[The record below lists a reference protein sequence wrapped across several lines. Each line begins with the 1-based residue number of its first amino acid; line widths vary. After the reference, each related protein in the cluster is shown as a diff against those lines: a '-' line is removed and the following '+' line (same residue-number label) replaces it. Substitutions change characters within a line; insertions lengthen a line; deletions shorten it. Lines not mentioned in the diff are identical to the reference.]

1 MNLFVCRHGATSYG
15 EKILDFVGKRTLDIY
30 VIHYFFISM
39 IHIKDLGNNWELT
52 DNSLF
57 MFIVAVGLSV
67 VITALSIGV
76 GYIIHKGKI
85 IEKFVY
91 GK

>member
-1 MNLFVCRHGATSYG
+1 
-15 EKILDFVGKRTLDIY
+15 
-30 VIHYFFISM
+30 M
-39 IHIKDLGNNWELT
+39 IHLKDLGNNWEVT
-52 DNSLF
+52 DNSLL
-57 MFIVAVGLSV
+57 MFIVAIGLSV

-76 GYIIHKGKI
+76 GYVLHQGRI

>member
-1 MNLFVCRHGATSYG
+1 
-15 EKILDFVGKRTLDIY
+15 
-30 VIHYFFISM
+30 M
-39 IHIKDLGNNWELT
+39 IHLKDLGNNWELT